1 MKRTVDRFRLIVLA
15 LVPLVGCGSHAPRA
29 ETAALEVRRAPA
41 REISGGVT
49 APVGRAIVALPA
61 RATYAWVSPSAL
73 LNRVRRTD
81 DERSAQPDIERLT
94 ADVSVVLRAHGW
106 RAVPPDSAEFALTI
120 AMIDR
125 PDPAQSQ
132 PSTSGRTSTPLPRCK
147 GGAGERTDSGCM
159 GEGFDKESSRR
170 AVGTFL
176 VYVIKDTREGA
187 VHAEWRSL
195 VWDARPSDFS
205 FVRPTLDLLLSGA
218 P

>member
-1 MKRTVDRFRLIVLA
+1 VKRAVARVRLIVLV
-15 LVPLVGCGSHAPRA
+15 LVPLAGCGVHKQPV
-29 ETAALEVRRAPA
+29 ETAALGASRAPA

-49 APVGRAIVALPA
+49 APVGRAIVALPG
-61 RATYAWVSPSAL
+61 RATYAWVPPSAL

-81 DERSAQPDIERLT
+81 DERSAQPDIKHLT
-94 ADVSVVLRAHGW
+94 ADVSVVLSAHGW
-106 RAVPPDSAEFALTI
+106 RAVPPDSAEFVLTI

-125 PDPAQSQ
+125 PDPAQGQ
-132 PSTSGRTSTPLPRCK
+132 PSANGRTTTPLPRCK

-176 VYVIKDTREGA
+176 VYVIKDKREGA

-195 VWDARPSDFS
+195 VWDARPADFS